1 MNNGQALADF
11 LSVSTTY
18 YGWSDLEE
26 HLRQFWSME
35 FDDRPFKNN
44 ASKVTDLLKR
54 IGLVERRG
62 PHLFTDA
69 YTFADLISKVEDDE
83 DILFLNQ
90 PVDLSR
96 PMKASLLQKQ
106 AYGEYFDH
114 FIPMPELGK
123 GGIKLSINLI
133 HHQDKWE
140 VRLSFL
146 TPPEWSVEILIR
158 KTLILP
164 ATLKSGDARREALR
178 LAQEADLHEWALE
191 YLRELPP
198 TDKKNVLNG
207 YKSNDRLM
215 DIDEAFL
222 TALYHNLPQPKTSSA
237 QTIGDKV
244 SEFIKAHS
252 GNSVTYNEWKTFC
265 KDVAGDRADQLH
277 RLIMK
282 MDLAWEGPDYGT
294 LEFQWWDPNSPLVT
308 KVTDVFEEEAEHD
321 KVNYT
326 PEKEEEAII
335 LLTSPAKQGS
345 RKVAAIAG
353 YINMV
358 FLGKTL
364 RDVRV
369 GAVGNT
375 IWYHIPVMDLMGITV
390 DIDGGWYNIQTP
402 QVEVNQLV
410 RWEDLERLA
419 IENAPR
425 VEIEFLN
432 MIRELPEKFRN
443 ILKQGCIDSG
453 TLFELDD
460 RILLALQGK

>member
-106 AYGEYFDH
+106 AYGEYMDVQVGD
-114 FIPMPELGK
+114 IRVD
-123 GGIKLSINLI
+123 INLI
-133 HHQDKWE
+133 YQ
-140 VRLSFL
+140 
-146 TPPEWSVEILIR
+146 
-158 KTLILP
+158 
-164 ATLKSGDARREALR
+164 G
-178 LAQEADLHEWALE
+178 
-191 YLRELPP
+191 
-198 TDKKNVLNG
+198 
-207 YKSNDRLM
+207 
-215 DIDEAFL
+215 
-222 TALYHNLPQPKTSSA
+222 QPKTASA

-294 LEFQWWDPNSPLVT
+294 MAFQWWDPDSPLLT

-335 LLTSPAKQGS
+335 LLTSPTKQGS

-364 RDVRV
+364 RYVRV

-402 QVEVNQLV
+402 H
-410 RWEDLERLA
+410 
-419 IENAPR
+419 
-425 VEIEFLN
+425 LN
-432 MIRELPEKFRN
+432 SHFKRPHDSFMIGN
-443 ILKQGCIDSG
+443 IC
-453 TLFELDD
+453 LF
-460 RILLALQGK
+460 IKIGI